1 MSGRVG
7 YEYSHHFSLVDK
19 SEITSMYKSELL
31 PDSKSFIFEFR
42 TTFILR
48 AKTRHGMSDSII
60 GSEKFDSRV
69 GKLADLP
76 QHTSLNPIP
85 IAVDL
90 KVYTVKKKG
99 EKLDECLERAI
110 TSEKMIPLYV
120 WPFHTC
126 VEEVKPMTALLL
138 VFLSNL
144 KRVRVENEDQGSS
157 LMEKCGVCSK
167 GAKVGDQVSMLVC
180 KHVFHSRCAVLWLED
195 CRFCPCC
202 DYPAYAWYVDQG
214 PPFYR
219 HK

>member
-1 MSGRVG
+1 
-7 YEYSHHFSLVDK
+7 
-19 SEITSMYKSELL
+19 
-31 PDSKSFIFEFR
+31 
-42 TTFILR
+42 
-48 AKTRHGMSDSII
+48 MSDSVI

-69 GKLADLP
+69 GSNERGFSLLILTQERLVDYWMTKEEMKYLNNEAYEYAQELADLP
-76 QHTSLNPIP
+76 QHASLNPIT

-90 KVYTVKKKG
+90 KVFTVQQQG

-126 VEEVKPMTALLL
+126 VGEVKPMTALLL
-138 VFLSNL
+138 LFLNNL
-144 KRVRVENEDQGSS
+144 KRVRVENSDQGLS

-167 GAKVGDQVSMLVC
+167 GAKVGDQVSLLVC
-180 KHVFHSRCAVLWLED
+180 KHAFHSRCAVLWLED